1 MLSVARGGAGERPTN
16 PKVMALSAL
25 DVHPGTAG
33 AVAGGKRPRGELAAG
48 GVLAAA
54 SAPWSESLWMPDL
67 ERRVNC
73 PESGMVGKSNTPL
86 QDASGGAH

>member
-1 MLSVARGGAGERPTN
+1 
-16 PKVMALSAL
+16 MALSAL

-33 AVAGGKRPRGELAAG
+33 AVAGGWRPRGERIG

-54 SAPWSESLWMPDL
+54 SAPVSESLEMPDL

-73 PESGMVGKSNTPL
+73 PESGMVGVGNQTRRYAN
-86 QDASGGAH
+86 ASGGAHSKSARVR